1 VVEEDHLLL
10 VGLGVVEV
18 HQKEEEEVGDH
29 YQGEVVEDH
38 LKEEVVVGLQ
48 KEEEVEAGLL
58 KVEEGPLLAV
68 ELQLV
73 LVEVE
78 LQKEEQVEGLVL
90 MLGLLIVEVKMSSDL
105 LIMLPSILVSHHLQ
119 HSDLVRFQ
127 G

>member
-1 VVEEDHLLL
+1 MVGSCLSGLWAAPSLLVPQYLLL
-10 VGLGVVEV
+10 
-18 HQKEEEEVGDH
+18 
-29 YQGEVVEDH
+29 H
-38 LKEEVVVGLQ
+38 LKG
-48 KEEEVEAGLL
+48 
-58 KVEEGPLLAV
+58 EEGPLLAV

-78 LQKEEQVEGLVL
+78 LQKEEQVEGLVP
-90 MLGLLIVEVKMSSDL
+90 MLGLLIVEVKMNSDL